1 MDPHPFER
9 LFGALIL
16 VASVIFLGG
25 VGLFLCGAG
34 RWGFS
39 ESIYMSLISVSTA
52 GFGELPGMEQ
62 VRGARAVV
70 SVTILMGI
78 GTVAYF
84 QSVLTA
90 LLVGGVL
97 RNVWRTSRMK
107 SKIAK
112 LRGHIVV
119 CGVGSTGRHVIEE
132 LVSTKTPFVAIDRNL
147 EHLRRVGEEVMN
159 GEMLYVHGG
168 ATEDHTLLEAGID
181 RARGVIAALTD
192 DRDNLFVTLSVR
204 TLNARAR
211 IVTKVVEL
219 EAERK
224 MLRAGA
230 DSTVS
235 PNTIGGRRMVS
246 EMIRPVV
253 VEFLDQMLRDK
264 NRNLRIEEVNLP
276 ATSHFC
282 GLTLRAVP
290 VRPETNALVVAVR
303 DSNRMFMYNPGPDFP
318 LTEGVSLV
326 VLGEPHEVAKL
337 RSLVGG
343 ISDTVEPEP
352 DSRELG
358 DA

>member
-1 MDPHPFER
+1 MR
-9 LFGALIL
+9 
-16 VASVIFLGG
+16 
-25 VGLFLCGAG
+25 
-34 RWGFS
+34 
-39 ESIYMSLISVSTA
+39 
-52 GFGELPGMEQ
+52 
-62 VRGARAVV
+62 
-70 SVTILMGI
+70 
-78 GTVAYF
+78 
-84 QSVLTA
+84 
-90 LLVGGVL
+90 
-97 RNVWRTSRMK
+97 
-107 SKIAK
+107 
-112 LRGHIVV
+112 
-119 CGVGSTGRHVIEE
+119 
-132 LVSTKTPFVAIDRNL
+132 IDRNL

-159 GEMLYVHGG
+159 GEMLYVHGV
-168 ATEDHTLLEAGID
+168 ATEDHTLLEAGVD

-192 DRDNLFVTLSVR
+192 DRDNLFVTLSAR

-211 IVTKVVEL
+211 IVAKVVEH

-276 ATSHFC
+276 ATSRFC

-303 DSNRMFMYNPGPDFP
+303 DSNRLFIYNPGPDFP

-337 RSLVGG
+337 RTMVGG
-343 ISDTVEPEP
+343 VSGEVEPIPE
-352 DSRELG
+352 SKELG